1 MFDYEIL
8 RLIWWVLIGVLLV
21 GFAVTDGFDMG
32 VGALVPII
40 GKNDTQRR
48 VMINSIAPHWDG
60 NQVWLITAGG
70 ALFAAWPLVYATSFS
85 GFYLAMIL
93 TLAALWLRPL
103 GLDYRSKI
111 EDPKWRNTWDICISI
126 SGFVPPIIFGVAFG
140 NLLQGVPFQ
149 LSEFLMP
156 TYHGSFF
163 GLLNPFALLCGLV
176 SLFMILMQGS
186 TWLQMKTTGEV
197 HVRARNV
204 AQLAGLLT
212 VAAFVAA
219 GFWIQNIDGYVI
231 VGGIDTNAA
240 SNPLNKEVIR
250 EAGAWM
256 KNFENYPLLWAAPV
270 LGVAMPLLA
279 VLASRLEKCAIS
291 FITSSLGVAGVIFT
305 AGFAMFPFIMPSDLM
320 PSHSLTMWDAT
331 SSELTLNLMTGVAF
345 VMVPII
351 LGYTSWTYYKMFG
364 RLMIST
370 LKTTKTHFTKEHLLC
385 GISHGF

>member
-8 RLIWWVLIGVLLV
+8 RLIWWVLIGVLLI
-21 GFAVTDGFDMG
+21 GFAITDGFDMG
-32 VGALVPII
+32 VGALVPIL
-40 GKNDTQRR
+40 GKNDSERR

-85 GFYLAMIL
+85 GFYLAMMV

-149 LSEFLMP
+149 LNELMMP
-156 TYHGSFF
+156 SYHGSFF
-163 GLLNPFALLCGLV
+163 GLLNPFALVCGLV
-176 SLFMILMQGS
+176 SLFMILMQGA
-186 TWLQMKTTGEV
+186 TWLQMKTTSDL
-197 HVRARNV
+197 HTRARNT

-212 VAAFVAA
+212 FVLFVLG
-219 GFWIQNIDGYVI
+219 GFWIQHIDGYVI
-231 VGGIDTNAA
+231 VSTIDTSAA

-256 KNFENYPLLWAAPV
+256 HNFQQYPILWLAPA
-270 LGVAMPLLA
+270 LGVVMPLLA
-279 VLASRLEKCAIS
+279 VLASRFEKCALA
-291 FITSSLGVAGVIFT
+291 FLVSSLGNAGIILT
-305 AGFAMFPFIMPSDLM
+305 AGFAMFPFVMPSDLV

-351 LGYTSWTYYKMFG
+351 LSYTVWSYYKMFG
-364 RLMIST
+364 RLDNKYIEDNNNS
-370 LKTTKTHFTKEHLLC
+370 LY
-385 GISHGF
+385 

>member
-219 GFWIQNIDGYVI
+219 GFWVQNIDGYVI

-364 RLMIST
+364 RLDDQYIEDNKNS
-370 LKTTKTHFTKEHLLC
+370 LY
-385 GISHGF
+385 

>member
-197 HVRARNV
+197 RVRARNV

-364 RLMIST
+364 RLDDQYIEDNKNS
-370 LKTTKTHFTKEHLLC
+370 LY
-385 GISHGF
+385 

>member
-21 GFAVTDGFDMG
+21 GFAITDGFDMG
-32 VGALVPII
+32 VGALVPVI
-40 GKNDTQRR
+40 GKNDTERR

-70 ALFAAWPLVYATSFS
+70 ALFAAWPMVYATSFS
-85 GFYLAMIL
+85 GFYLAMIV
-93 TLAALWLRPL
+93 TLAALWLRPI

-149 LSEFLMP
+149 LNEFAMP

-163 GLLNPFALLCGLV
+163 GLLNPFGLLCGLV
-176 SLFMILMQGS
+176 SLFMILMQGA
-186 TWLQMKTTGEV
+186 TWLQMKTTGPV
-197 HVRARNV
+197 HVRARNI
-204 AQLAGLLT
+204 AQLTGLLT
-212 VAAFVAA
+212 VILFVVA
-219 GFWIQNIDGYVI
+219 GFWVQNIDGYVI
-231 VGGIDTNAA
+231 TSAIDTMGP
-240 SNPLNKEVIR
+240 SNPLNKEVAR

-256 KNFENYPLLWAAPV
+256 HNFEQYPLLWAAPA
-270 LGVAMPLLA
+270 LGVVMPLLG
-279 VLASRLEKCAIS
+279 VLASRIEKGGIA
-291 FITSSLGVAGVIFT
+291 FLASSLGNAGVIFT
-305 AGFAMFPFIMPSDLM
+305 AGFAMFPFVMPSSLM
-320 PSHSLTMWDAT
+320 PDHSLTMWDAT

-351 LGYTSWTYYKMFG
+351 LGYTTWCYYKMFG
-364 RLMIST
+364 RLDDKFIEDNKNS
-370 LKTTKTHFTKEHLLC
+370 LY
-385 GISHGF
+385 